1 MVREDVQADG
11 IRGGMGLGRM
21 WDGEGVMPG
30 REVGRDGIGWWMGQE
45 TARAR
50 KRDRREVMVTVWGE
64 GCGSEKERDRMRDVR
79 LDGMRW

>member
-11 IRGGMGLGRM
+11 IRGGMGLGRT

-30 REVGRDGIGWWMGQE
+30 REVGRDGIGWSMGQE

-50 KRDRREVMVTVWGE
+50 KRD
-64 GCGSEKERDRMRDVR
+64 
-79 LDGMRW
+79 